1 MIELVYGQS
10 AIVSQWVALAMKDPA
25 YSRGFGNCTAIG
37 VAENGDLIGGT
48 VFHQYSPEAGIIE
61 MSSAAVSPRWLAPKM
76 IRAIFGYVFDQIG
89 CQAVV
94 MRIAESNSRML
105 NISDRFGFT
114 RYRIPRLCGR
124 DEALFV
130 CVLTDDEW
138 RNHRI
143 HKLGQKS

>member
-10 AIVSQWVALAMKDPA
+10 AVVSQWVALAMKDPA

-48 VFHQYSPEAGIIE
+48 VFHQYSPEAGVIE

-94 MRIAESNSRML
+94 MRVHENNTRMVRIAQK
-105 NISDRFGFT
+105 FGFDGHLL
-114 RYRIPRLCGR
+114 PRLSGR
-124 DEALFV
+124 DAGLWVFI
-130 CVLTDDEW
+130 LTEEQW
-138 RNHRI
+138 RDHKVHR
-143 HKLGQKS
+143 KGAA